1 MDIWSLRGKKVLII
15 DDLPDMRTMLR
26 TLVTSLGTDDIKTAK
41 DGEQAM
47 ALMENEKFDIVLC
60 DYNLGEGRDG
70 QQVLEEVRHRGLLR
84 YTSVFMMVTA
94 ETTMPMVMGV
104 VEYSPD
110 DYLSKPIPKVTLQTR
125 LRKLLE
131 KKDKLRP
138 VLQAMQEKNP
148 KAALLQCDRLIEEDP
163 SSRLDLLRL
172 KGELLLTVGDCEKA
186 RALYQS
192 LLDMRELSWAMLG
205 LAKALYFLQQYDRAE
220 EILRRLIDSQP
231 MVVAAYDLLAMVL
244 EKQNAIKE
252 AQMVLEQALSRS
264 SKSIVRQRRYGEVAY
279 RNEDYGAAEKAFKQA
294 LRVGKGSCLRS
305 PAEFFGL
312 ARALVKREA
321 GVEAVKLAETMAR
334 EFKGDA
340 DAQLQVAMAEAVA
353 QKGIGNVERS
363 QQALERANRAFQVRP
378 ECVSSELAMGLAEV
392 CFQLDST
399 DSARELLRHAL
410 RNQHEDAAMQQRI
423 RDMFSRAGQ
432 PDEGQELINS
442 TIKEV
447 KEINNQGVR
456 LAQEGKLEESIRFF
470 EKAALGM
477 PENLQVNLNA
487 AQSLVLFMRENGVSK
502 TYAQKAEIYLG
513 RVQSMDVTNPKYQ
526 KLRELLGQLT
536 AAGG

>member
-47 ALMENEKFDIVLC
+47 ALMENDKFDVVLC

-84 YTSVFMMVTA
+84 YTSVFIMVTA

-110 DYLSKPIPKVTLQTR
+110 DYLSKPIPKATLQTR

-148 KAALLQCDRLIEEDP
+148 KGALVQCDRLIEEDP

-205 LAKALYFLQQYDRAE
+205 LAKALYFLQQFDRAE
-220 EILRRLIDSQP
+220 ETLRRLIDSQP

-252 AQMVLEQALSRS
+252 AQRVLEQALSRS

-279 RNEDYGAAEKAFKQA
+279 RNEDYGTAEKAFKQA
-294 LRVGKGSCLRS
+294 LRVGKGSCLRGPS
-305 PAEFFGL
+305 EFFGL
-312 ARALVKREA
+312 TRTLVKRDA
-321 GVEAVKLAETMAR
+321 GVEAVKLAESMAR
-334 EFKGDA
+334 EFRDDT

-353 QKGIGNVERS
+353 QKSIGNVERS
-363 QQALERANRAFQVRP
+363 QQAFERASLVFQDRP
-378 ECVSSELAMGLAEV
+378 ECVSSEVAMGLAEV
-392 CFQLDST
+392 CFQLDRA

-410 RNQHEDAAMQQRI
+410 RNQHEDIAMQQRV

-432 PDEGQELINS
+432 PDEGQELINA

-477 PENLQVNLNA
+477 PENLQINLNA

-526 KLRELLGQLT
+526 KLRELLGQMT